1 MDFIHFVWARSPQE
15 HPSLHSNVSDTRPSS
30 VFYSK
35 KTDETSD
42 YEEGAVVS

>member
-1 MDFIHFVWARSPQE
+1 MDFIHCVWASSPQE

-35 KTDETSD
+35 KSDDTSD
-42 YEEGAVVS
+42 YEEGALWS